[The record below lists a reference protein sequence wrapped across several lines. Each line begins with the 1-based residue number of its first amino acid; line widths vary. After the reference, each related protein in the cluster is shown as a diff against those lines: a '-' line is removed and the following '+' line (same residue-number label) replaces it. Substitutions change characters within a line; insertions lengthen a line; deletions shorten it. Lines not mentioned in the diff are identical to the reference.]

1 MKSTPHKQ
9 QSPSVTV
16 GGWRLSARLATLL
29 AMIVGLLLS
38 GSSSRA
44 DQGNQLVN
52 PGFETGTAA
61 GWTTQGPANE
71 HNATATYYNA
81 GMCPADPTAANV
93 SIFDGTYVGN
103 LYGQFTGSTSYSF
116 YQQTVPTVAGST
128 WSASVFAYASH
139 EDLLGGNNFVE
150 QVTFLDKNNVVLSQ
164 YQSLNITNLN
174 CAGTAPFPLDT
185 WVQLL
190 VTNQVQNGVVVGTLP
205 NGVLTSPA
213 GAAFVQYE
221 LLFENV
227 NNDGGSIYLDD
238 AVLDLISG
246 PVLVPPTISNI
257 VPNDMILCTSNQLT
271 YTVTSTTGII
281 TNVSVTSIETGLPGT
296 GASNAVTYAV
306 GSPSLSVVGLGTN
319 IAVVTLALKT
329 NTAYTLTLYGTDN
342 NGVSASAGAFLDTFQ
357 PTLLFEAE
365 DFNYNGGQWVTT
377 VTADGGI
384 FAYAGLT
391 GTEGIDELVGTIPS
405 AGPHHYRTS
414 DTVSIQ
420 GAYEQTPNGLP
431 LYRQKFLD
439 YFAANPGASNNAD
452 TVDEEVGYV
461 NAGDWQDYTRNFPAG
476 KYNVYAR
483 QAVSGGSVTYFEQV
497 LTDPTQANQTVTN
510 LGSFSLTD
518 GNWNYYEYVPL
529 LDQYGNL
536 VPVTL
541 GGTQT
546 VRILVGPGSGANQN
560 FFMVVPAVTIPKP
573 VLQASYP
580 DGLHPFEPTNHFT
593 FTVGQGAGSAI
604 SAGGVQLIL
613 NGSDV
618 TAQTS
623 FTSTPTNWTGV
634 FPITSNTVYTAEI
647 NVTNSTHLSSSY
659 TVNFDTFTQSNYMFE
674 AEDWDFAGGQYI
686 DNPVPTGDSVVPSSQ
701 NYASGTEE
709 ADSYYGVPEG
719 GNNDSIAGIDFIST
733 ETGQSTQYRPDT
745 TPGTQICADYL
756 RQKFLDSQVALSD
769 PFVGDFNIGWYN
781 TGTWL
786 NYTRHYP
793 AGTYNIYGRMA
804 GGAGAFSGTVL
815 SVVTSGWGT
824 STQTTNVL
832 GTFADPNA
840 SGWQTWHWVPML
852 NSSGA
857 VATVTFTG
865 STNTLKLDSGNNLNV
880 NFLMLVPAVTTA
892 ASVQLTVT
900 HTATQVNIS
909 FPTQQ
914 GHSYAVL
921 SASSLTAPVTWT
933 TLTTI
938 TGSGSTQTATD
949 TVSGTARFYRVA
961 VQ

>member
-1 MKSTPHKQ
+1 MKSIPHKQ
-9 QSPSVTV
+9 QPRTV
-16 GGWRLSARLATLL
+16 AFGGRRLTARWTTML
-29 AMIVGLLLS
+29 AMIVGLLVS
-38 GSSSRA
+38 ASTTRA

-52 PGFETGTAA
+52 PGFETGTSS
-61 GWTTQGPANE
+61 GWTIQGPANE

-81 GMCPADPTAANV
+81 GTCPADSPAENV
-93 SIFDGTYVGN
+93 SVFDGTYVGN
-103 LYGQFTGSTSYSF
+103 LYGTFSGAIGYSF
-116 YQQTVPTVAGST
+116 YQQTIPTVAGST
-128 WSASVFAYASH
+128 WNASVYAYASH
-139 EDLLGGNNFVE
+139 EDLPGPNNFVV
-150 QVTFLDKNNVVLSQ
+150 QVSFLDKNNAIITQ
-164 YQSLNITNLN
+164 YESLNITNLN

-190 VTNQVQNGVVVGTLP
+190 VTNQVQNGNIVATVP
-205 NGVLTSPA
+205 SGVLTAPVGTTS
-213 GAAFVQYE
+213 VQYT

-227 NNDGGSIYLDD
+227 NYAGGSVYVDD
-238 AVLDLISG
+238 AVLDLING
-246 PVLVPPTISNI
+246 PLPPVISNI
-257 VPNDMILCTSNQLT
+257 VPNDIILSTSNKLT
-271 YTVTSTTGII
+271 YTVTSASANI
-281 TNVSVTSIETGLPGT
+281 TNVYVSSIETGLPGT
-296 GASNAVTYAV
+296 GVSNAVTYAV
-306 GSPSLSVVGLGTN
+306 GSPSLSAVGLGTN
-319 IAVVTLALKT
+319 VVNVTLTLKT
-329 NTAYTLTLYGTDN
+329 NTAYTLTVYGTDN
-342 NGVSASAGAFLDTFQ
+342 NGVTASAGAYFDTFQ

-391 GTEGIDELVGTIPS
+391 GTEGIDEFVGTIPS
-405 AGPHHYRTS
+405 AGPHHYRPS

-420 GAYEQTPNGLP
+420 GAYEQTPGGLP

-461 NAGDWQDYTRNFPAG
+461 NANDWQDYTRNFPVG

-497 LTDPTQANQTVTN
+497 LSDPTQSSQTVTN
-510 LGSFSLTD
+510 LGTFSLTD

-536 VPVTL
+536 VSVSL

-546 VRILVGPGSGANQN
+546 VRVLTGPGSGANQN
-560 FFMVVPAVTIPKP
+560 FYMVVPAVTIPKP

-593 FTVGQGAGSAI
+593 FTVGQGAGTAI
-604 SAGGVQLIL
+604 PAGNVQLIL

-618 TAQTS
+618 TAQAG
-623 FTSTPTNWTGV
+623 FTSTSTNWTGTI
-634 FPITSNTVYTAEI
+634 PLTTNTVYTAVI

-674 AEDWDFAGGQYI
+674 AEDFDFNGGSYI
-686 DNPVPTGDSVVPSSQ
+686 DNPIPTGDSVIPSSQ
-701 NYASGTEE
+701 SYASGAEE
-709 ADSYYGVPEG
+709 ADSYYGAPG
-719 GNNDSIAGIDFIST
+719 GNNNNGSINGIDYIST
-733 ETGQSTQYRPDT
+733 ESGQSQQYRPLD

-769 PFVGDFNIGWYN
+769 PFVGDFNLGWFG

-804 GGAGAFSGTVL
+804 GGAGAFSGTTL
-815 SVVTSGWGT
+815 GLVTSGWGT
-824 STQTTNVL
+824 TTQTTNLL

-840 SGWQTWHWVPML
+840 AGWQTWHWVPML
-852 NSSGA
+852 TTGGTL
-857 VATVTFTG
+857 ATVTFTG
-865 STNTLKLDSGNNLNV
+865 STNTLTLTSGNNLNV
-880 NFLMLVPAVTTA
+880 NFLMLVPAVV
-892 ASVQLTVT
+892 SVAPVALTVT
-900 HTATQVNIS
+900 HSGTQVTIS
-909 FPTQQ
+909 FPTLQ
-914 GHSYAVL
+914 GHSYTVY
-921 SASSLTAPVTWT
+921 SANRLTGPITWSPVT
-933 TLTTI
+933 TI
-938 TGSGSTQTATD
+938 PGTGSTQSATD
-949 TVSGTARFYRVA
+949 TVSGTARYYRVGA
-961 VQ
+961 Q